1 MTRVEQSIDVQVPVR
16 TAYNQWTQFESFPQF
31 MEGVKEVRQLDDRHL
46 HWRAEVAGKEREWDA
61 RITEQVPDKR
71 VAWSSI
77 AGEENGGVVTFHQLG
92 PQTTRV
98 MVQLEFAPE
107 GPAEQVGGAL
117 GLAQRRVKGD
127 LERFKKFIEERGQ
140 ATGAWR
146 GEVRQGEGTYPNP

>member
-16 TAYNQWTQFESFPQF
+16 TAYDQWTQFESFPHF

-61 RITEQVPDKR
+61 RITEQIPDKR
-71 VAWSSI
+71 VAWTSI
-77 AGEENGGVVTFHQLG
+77 AGEENGGVVTFHQLD

-98 MVQLEFAPE
+98 MVQLEFTPQ

-117 GLAQRRVKGD
+117 GLAERRVKGD
-127 LERFKKFIEERGQ
+127 LKRFKDFIESRQQ

>member
-16 TAYNQWTQFESFPQF
+16 TAYDQWTQFESFPHF

-61 RITEQVPDKR
+61 RITEQIPDKR
-71 VAWSSI
+71 VAWTSI
-77 AGEENGGVVTFHQLG
+77 AGEENGGFVTFHQLD

-98 MVQLEFAPE
+98 MVQLEFAPQ

-117 GLAQRRVKGD
+117 GLAERRVKGD
-127 LERFKKFIEERGQ
+127 LERFKDFIESRQQ